1 MRHQQQAAASHSS
14 VYCTIDG
21 STVTQTLL
29 LEAVQPCKLYRGHL
43 LVLSAV
49 TLSNA
54 LAY

>member
-1 MRHQQQAAASHSS
+1 MRHQQQAAASHS

-21 STVTQTLL
+21 STVTQTQL

-49 TLSNA
+49 TISNA

>member
-1 MRHQQQAAASHSS
+1 MRHQQQAAASHS

-21 STVTQTLL
+21 STVTQTQL
-29 LEAVQPCKLYRGHL
+29 LEAVQCKLYRGHL